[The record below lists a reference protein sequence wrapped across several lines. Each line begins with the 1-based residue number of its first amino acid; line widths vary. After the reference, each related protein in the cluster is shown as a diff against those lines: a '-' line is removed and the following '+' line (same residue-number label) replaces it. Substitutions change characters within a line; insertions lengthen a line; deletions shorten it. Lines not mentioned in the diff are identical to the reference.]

1 MREEMIHLN
10 KVHIQNKTIEIFSI
24 FHFEGKKI
32 SFWSN
37 QLKKQLELQD
47 KTSPLSDCLH
57 AYPIHSGRAMIYEH
71 FYLKYNLG
79 FIPNNC
85 HL

>member
-1 MREEMIHLN
+1 MIHL
-10 KVHIQNKTIEIFSI
+10 IELHRQDKAKQVEC
-24 FHFEGKKI
+24 FHFSLQEKKI
-32 SFWSN
+32 SFQSN

-47 KTSPLSDCLH
+47 NTAPISNLLCACL
-57 AYPIHSGRAMIYEH
+57 IHSGRAMIYEH